1 MLNNLLSYFTI
12 YNKNIASHSID
23 ISFPL
28 KMGSVMDSETY
39 VEIGNTNNIDFLI
52 FKIKYFD
59 QPADV
64 FVTSKFIH
72 LYILYCISLYPDVPI
87 DRIINIIY
95 SCKVIVVNHPL

>member
-1 MLNNLLSYFTI
+1 
-12 YNKNIASHSID
+12 
-23 ISFPL
+23 
-28 KMGSVMDSETY
+28 MGSVMDSETY

-87 DRIINIIY
+87 MRIINIIN
-95 SCKVIVVNHPL
+95 SCKFIEVNPPL